1 MIMGS
6 HGVRDAG
13 GLKIV
18 VADSERAVLE
28 LVQIRL
34 DVAGYYA
41 CVARTGPAV
50 LEVLQQVRPAAMII
64 DLGLAE
70 LNGFDVLHALNPR
83 GEGLPYPVLVVGRK
97 LAASDV
103 QRAANLGARACMT
116 KPFSGADVLDRVA
129 RMLRSPPPARAQ
141 AALIG

>member
-13 GLKIV
+13 GLKVV
-18 VADSERAVLE
+18 VADGDRAVLE

-50 LEVLQQVRPAAMII
+50 LEVLQRVRPAAMII
-64 DLGLAE
+64 DLSLPE

-83 GEGLPYPVLVVGRK
+83 GEGLPYPTLVVARTLG
-97 LAASDV
+97 ATDV
-103 QRAANLGARACMT
+103 QRAARLG
-116 KPFSGADVLDRVA
+116 
-129 RMLRSPPPARAQ
+129 
-141 AALIG
+141 